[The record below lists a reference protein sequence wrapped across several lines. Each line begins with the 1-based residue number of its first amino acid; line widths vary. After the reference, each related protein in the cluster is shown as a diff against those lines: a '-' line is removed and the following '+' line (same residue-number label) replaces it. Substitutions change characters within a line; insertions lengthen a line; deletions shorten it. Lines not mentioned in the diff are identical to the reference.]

1 MLTGAEL
8 LTAEMEQRIIDAW
21 GRRPVQVYATTEAPI
36 VAAGGLEH
44 RELRIFED
52 LVWIEVVDEQNRP
65 VPAGTPGYK
74 VLLTNLVNYAKPLIR
89 YELTDAIT
97 LAPNGG
103 IASIDGRSD
112 DTLLLPGENGKPVT
126 VPPFRLRAPFTSLKD
141 VRACPLRPRWR
152 QHRRAR
158 RAPAELPAQHARA
171 GSPGTSRDARC
182 GRSCSAPAGDG
193 GGGDRARGARRQ
205 SEADQAG
212 RPTRGRLGRAFF
224 AGLVAAVELHDPLGV
239 VLAVRRE

>member
-1 MLTGAEL
+1 MGP
-8 LTAEMEQRIIDAW
+8 
-21 GRRPVQVYATTEAPI
+21 RPVQVYATTEAPI

-74 VLLTNLVNYAKPLIR
+74 VLLTNLVNYAQPLIR

-97 LAPNGG
+97 LAPNGD

-126 VPPFRLRAPFTSLKD
+126 VPPFRLRAPFTPLKD
-141 VRACPLRPRWR
+141 VRTYQLVHDGDSIDARVVLQPNSPHSTLARVRQHFSRRSLRP
-152 QHRRAR
+152 
-158 RAPAELPAQHARA
+158 ELQ
-171 GSPGTSRDARC
+171 SPC
-182 GRSCSAPAGDG
+182 G
-193 GGGDRARGARRQ
+193 
-205 SEADQAG
+205 
-212 RPTRGRLGRAFF
+212 
-224 AGLVAAVELHDPLGV
+224 
-239 VLAVRRE
+239 